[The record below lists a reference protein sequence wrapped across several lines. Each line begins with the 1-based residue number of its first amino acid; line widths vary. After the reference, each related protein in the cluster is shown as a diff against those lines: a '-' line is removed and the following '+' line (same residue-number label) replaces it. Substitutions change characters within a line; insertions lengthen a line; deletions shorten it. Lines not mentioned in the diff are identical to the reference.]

1 MSDEVAEAWALRKL
15 GLGEASGESE
25 SESERNGFSEWPS
38 RAVVEAPGKGSLG
51 LLSGEKPET
60 EAAST
65 VAEDGGERRR
75 H

>member
-25 SESERNGFSEWPS
+25 SERNAFSEWPS

>member
-1 MSDEVAEAWALRKL
+1 MAEAWALRKL

-25 SESERNGFSEWPS
+25 RNSFSECPS